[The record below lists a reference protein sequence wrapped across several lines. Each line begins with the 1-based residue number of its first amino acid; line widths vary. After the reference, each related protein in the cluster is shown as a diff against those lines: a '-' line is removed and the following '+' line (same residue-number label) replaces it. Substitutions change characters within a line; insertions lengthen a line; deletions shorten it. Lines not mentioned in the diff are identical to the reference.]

1 MKKIEP
7 KAQSKLPSKIVVVDD
22 HPIVRHGIVQLLNFE
37 KDFRVCGEAEN
48 AVAALEI
55 IEKTKPDAVTVD
67 ITLQEGMNGVELIKH
82 LHKRNPKLPILVLS
96 MHEEQFYAERALRA
110 GAKGYLMKQEAS
122 EKMVSALRK
131 ILKGEIYLSES
142 MSLNLLS
149 EMLEGKSAGKKPVIH
164 SLTDRELEIFNQIGR
179 GFSAKKIA
187 SELNLSVKTVEAHR
201 ENIKAKLK
209 LSTSSA
215 LMAYAIKWIQ
225 K

>member
-1 MKKIEP
+1 
-7 KAQSKLPSKIVVVDD
+7 
-22 HPIVRHGIVQLLNFE
+22 
-37 KDFRVCGEAEN
+37 
-48 AVAALEI
+48 
-55 IEKTKPDAVTVD
+55 
-67 ITLQEGMNGVELIKH
+67 MNGVELIKH

-149 EMLEGKSAGKKPVIH
+149 EMLEGKSAGKKPAIH